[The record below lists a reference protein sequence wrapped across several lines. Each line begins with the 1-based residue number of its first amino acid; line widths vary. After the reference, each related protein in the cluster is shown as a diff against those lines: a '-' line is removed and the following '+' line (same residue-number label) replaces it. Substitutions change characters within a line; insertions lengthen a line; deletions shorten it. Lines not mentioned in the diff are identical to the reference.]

1 MERGLRL
8 SLRHTG
14 SDDRY
19 LRRRATKSRTD
30 RSLQPLRYSHSRGV
44 LSSVPGANARLADIP
59 KAVPHIDV
67 RAGRACTT
75 ESTRAA
81 DPVSPDRRPGAHS
94 RRAIFE

>member
-1 MERGLRL
+1 MEGGLRL

-14 SDDRY
+14 PDDRY

-44 LSSVPGANARLADIP
+44 LSSVPSANARLAEIP
-59 KAVPHIDV
+59 RAVPHIDV
-67 RAGRACTT
+67 RAVGDCTA
-75 ESTRAA
+75 ESTRAS
-81 DPVSPDRRPGAHS
+81 DPVSPDRRPGAHY